1 MEIKQNGCGKCVYS
15 PMEKMLMQEFSERS
29 TIVKYIADIYTIDNS
44 TEISTTTPSSLFI
57 NCLIVELLSEG
68 KNEK

>member
-1 MEIKQNGCGKCVYS
+1 
-15 PMEKMLMQEFSERS
+15 MQEFSETS

-57 NCLIVELLSEG
+57 NC
-68 KNEK
+68 

>member
-44 TEISTTTPSSLFI
+44 TIYKQTRGGS
-57 NCLIVELLSEG
+57 C
-68 KNEK
+68 